1 MAARSPWLLH
11 AKRELCRGCR
21 QALSS
26 PPSEEEEAFLVPKAF
41 RAKWAKW
48 RNEGVADAT
57 GELRCKHG
65 GWLVDG
71 ARCISAA
78 AWSHTEACP
87 APEEA
92 AARETVSSQRLLE
105 PSPRALFPD
114 STPSLPMSP
123 HISPQALFPD
133 STPLPRE
140 STSACAACSAERRSL
155 LEGAKGNAALR
166 AAQRQQLGPFRC
178 REWCDSRQRLETRLP
193 SPPRPAAGRGGA
205 AC

>member
-1 MAARSPWLLH
+1 MPARSPWLLH

-92 AARETVSSQRLLE
+92 AARETVSSQRLLY
-105 PSPRALFPD
+105 P
-114 STPSLPMSP
+114 
-123 HISPQALFPD
+123 SPQALFPD